1 VFLATGA
8 VVIVAEGVI
17 LFPSTI
23 VHEVDTHAIVL
34 QTLIWRLDAH
44 VFLAAGAIFIATQ
57 FFLRVADTGIPIR
70 NANSVEV
77 FTVVVSL

>member
-23 VHEVDTHAIVL
+23 VHEVDAHAIITG
-34 QTLIWRLDAH
+34 TLLGRI
-44 VFLAAGAIFIATQ
+44 
-57 FFLRVADTGIPIR
+57 
-70 NANSVEV
+70 
-77 FTVVVSL
+77 